1 MLWQPPA
8 PAKPRWKVLYA
19 FESTQ
24 AGEMAL
30 VKDEVV
36 DVVQKDDDGSG
47 WWLVKKNGVEGWA
60 PS

>member
-1 MLWQPPA
+1 
-8 PAKPRWKVLYA
+8 
-19 FESTQ
+19 
-24 AGEMAL
+24 MAL

-47 WWLVKKNGVEGWA
+47 WWLVKKNGAEGWA